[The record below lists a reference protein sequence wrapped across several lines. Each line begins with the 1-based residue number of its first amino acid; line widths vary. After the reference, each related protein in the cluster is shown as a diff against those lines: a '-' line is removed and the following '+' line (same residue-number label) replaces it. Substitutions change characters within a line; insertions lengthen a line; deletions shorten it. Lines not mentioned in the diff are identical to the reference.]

1 MWTFY
6 DRLID
11 GIDECITVDRVVSG
25 ASWTVVKAGEY
36 CGLSANIE
44 GRRTSPDFPAF
55 RGKSLREV
63 ARLCKSWDFAEA
75 AIGAAAVN
83 AYYNSCKSQPF
94 QIFKHL
100 RDTV

>member
-36 CGLSANIE
+36 
-44 GRRTSPDFPAF
+44 
-55 RGKSLREV
+55 
-63 ARLCKSWDFAEA
+63 
-75 AIGAAAVN
+75 
-83 AYYNSCKSQPF
+83 
-94 QIFKHL
+94 
-100 RDTV
+100 